1 MFVIYS
7 KLLGKYTYKII
18 IQFSILVFEQKAL
31 KVTPINNFVTM
42 YHSLHAVWSKNI
54 PSSPWG
60 WRGYIWVLTVP
71 PSSTKCSLLLVV
83 VHYWSPTLLQWHVL
97 SVRQNLKNLEYPSTC
112 QWSPSQSCK
121 FNHTTRFWTVIFIVT
136 FWHRHDYCCS
146 QTPSLSVAPASEG
159 NHPG

>member
-60 WRGYIWVLTVP
+60 
-71 PSSTKCSLLLVV
+71 
-83 VHYWSPTLLQWHVL
+83 
-97 SVRQNLKNLEYPSTC
+97 
-112 QWSPSQSCK
+112 
-121 FNHTTRFWTVIFIVT
+121 
-136 FWHRHDYCCS
+136 
-146 QTPSLSVAPASEG
+146 
-159 NHPG
+159 